1 MPEIYT
7 MPQLSESWFAIKMG
21 KIGASSMGK
30 VLMGGGKTRK
40 SYMLKLAAERLTGER
55 IETYSNAA
63 MERGVEL
70 EPEARRDYEFIR
82 DVDVVQVGW
91 VERNNDIGCSP
102 DGMVGDNGLVEIK
115 CPLATTCIEY
125 HTHPQGWIPP
135 EYRSQLQAQLWVCEK
150 EWVDFFVY
158 HPKLKPLLLKV
169 ERNEEYIKNLAAE
182 TKAFLDDLEKLV
194 RQLRYD
200 A

>member
-1 MPEIYT
+1 MPEIYKDII
-7 MPQLSESWFAIKMG
+7 QLEPEWFAIKLG

-63 MERGVEL
+63 MQRGIEL
-70 EPEARRDYEFIR
+70 EPEARQAYEFIK
-82 DVDVVQVGW
+82 DVEVVQVGW
-91 VERNNDIGCSP
+91 VERNKDIGCSP
-102 DGMVGDNGLVEIK
+102 DGTVNDNGLVEIK

-125 HTHPQGWIPP
+125 HTHPKGWVPP
-135 EYRSQLQAQLWVCEK
+135 EYRPQLQAQLWVCER

-158 HPKLKPLLLKV
+158 HPRLKPLLLRV
-169 ERNEEYIKNLAAE
+169 ERDEPYIATIEKETLLFLEELKGIV
-182 TKAFLDDLEKLV
+182 EKLK
-194 RQLRYD
+194 
-200 A
+200 